1 MKGEGPGSPTGA
13 ARGCVLTEWILGSQ
27 CRALSASKSPETV
40 ALEIIGPKHFM
51 EKARREAERST
62 IRLSDNDPAYL
73 PEGSTGAFGNARRS
87 KVRIGPATWT
97 QALQQV
103 LGLPPNWRA
112 HSYCILLDAG
122 EDSEHPH

>member
-1 MKGEGPGSPTGA
+1 MQGAKRVQVARNGRAGDHRTQALHGEGQA
-13 ARGCVLTEWILGSQ
+13 
-27 CRALSASKSPETV
+27 
-40 ALEIIGPKHFM
+40 
-51 EKARREAERST
+51 EAERST